1 MKKIKTKK
9 NGKNIAVYTRDGF
22 DETKL
27 KGYDKQKKDK
37 KNEKT
42 K

>member
-1 MKKIKTKK
+1 MKKIKKNK

-27 KGYDKQKKDK
+27 KGFDKPKKDK
-37 KNEKT
+37 KNEKS